1 MKFTIETLNDNGSG
15 MKFSSREEFIAE
27 INKMIDDAEANGFE
41 YFDVQIDCDVS
52 VFYQMDEYEF

>member
-27 INKMIDDAEANGFE
+27 INRMIDEAEANGFK
-41 YFDVQIDCDVS
+41 YFDAQIDCDVS
-52 VFYQMDEYEF
+52 VFYQENEYGC